1 MSNEHQTN
9 VNSALADWH
18 GSILSGSAL
27 RPAFPAHIA
36 QQADLDSISLD
47 KATIETTIT
56 AIEAKKS
63 RPLKWWSI

>member
-27 RPAFPAHIA
+27 HPAFLSSHRTAGRSR
-36 QQADLDSISLD
+36 LDF
-47 KATIETTIT
+47 A
-56 AIEAKKS
+56 
-63 RPLKWWSI
+63 R